1 MRECS
6 TSEWNVVAWFDCS
19 DHNTITKPDFIDW
32 SKAMNTS
39 INVVAIA
46 TMQNNS
52 DLGDP
57 DDIPDDMTDKL
68 PPP

>member
-1 MRECS
+1 M
-6 TSEWNVVAWFDCS
+6 
-19 DHNTITKPDFIDW
+19 TKPDFIDW